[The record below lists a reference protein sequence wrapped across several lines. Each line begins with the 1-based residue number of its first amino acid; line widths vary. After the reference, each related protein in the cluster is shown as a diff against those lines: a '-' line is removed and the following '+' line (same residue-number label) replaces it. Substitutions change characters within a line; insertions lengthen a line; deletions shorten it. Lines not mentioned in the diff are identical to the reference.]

1 MLLKVGIVGTGT
13 IALDHAA
20 TCHKN
25 PKVELIAVCDLSADA
40 LALFGDRFNISKRY
54 TDLEEF
60 LKKEQLDIV
69 IVATWGPSHAEV
81 SIAAA
86 GSGNVRAI
94 LCEKPISGNAAECEA
109 MIVAARENNVLLA
122 EGFKW
127 RHDPQHVRMGE
138 IIDSGRIGKVV
149 SVQST
154 FSSPL
159 VRFAEKDNWRYD
171 RQRGGGSVYDT
182 ASYIIHFSRFVIG
195 EEPHR
200 VYAVGNY
207 IESSD
212 ADMSAAILLEFP
224 GGATAK
230 LTSSY
235 QYGYCQATE
244 VLGLKGWIRADLP
257 FDQRSVR
264 DQEFV
269 EKEDL
274 PATLEVF
281 YDNFDKKILSFTPT
295 DQFAVQL
302 DHLVECLETNTPH
315 RIPPEFNLGNMRV
328 IDAVYESM
336 ETGKP
341 VDVNSRQLRGS

>member
-1 MLLKVGIVGTGT
+1 M
-13 IALDHAA
+13 IA
-20 TCHKN
+20 N
-25 PKVELIAVCDLSADA
+25 
-40 LALFGDRFNISKRY
+40 
-54 TDLEEF
+54 
-60 LKKEQLDIV
+60 
-69 IVATWGPSHAEV
+69 
-81 SIAAA
+81 
-86 GSGNVRAI
+86 
-94 LCEKPISGNAAECEA
+94 
-109 MIVAARENNVLLA
+109 VAADRCMILPLTL
-122 EGFKW
+122 FIS
-127 RHDPQHVRMGE
+127 R
-138 IIDSGRIGKVV
+138 DS
-149 SVQST
+149 S
-154 FSSPL
+154 
-159 VRFAEKDNWRYD
+159 
-171 RQRGGGSVYDT
+171 
-182 ASYIIHFSRFVIG
+182 IG

-281 YDNFDKKILSFTPT
+281 YDNFDKEILSFTPT
-295 DQFAVQL
+295 LTSLQMQL
-302 DHLVECLETNTPH
+302 DHLVHCLETNTPH
-315 RIPPEFNLGNMRV
+315 RIQPEFSLGNMQV

-336 ETGKP
+336 KTGKP
-341 VDVNSRQLRGS
+341 VDVNSHQPRGS